1 MKKLQKEMG
10 SMKRTLSDCLQ
21 KCYQLIKNVRYIIK
35 KIFLF
40 QGNDLSSFAS
50 KSETLRRDYAE

>member
-21 KCYQLIKNVRYIIK
+21 KCYQLIKNVRYIK
-35 KIFLF
+35 KKY
-40 QGNDLSSFAS
+40 SFFRA
-50 KSETLRRDYAE
+50 TI